1 AYVINLRQTDQSP
14 FKPTSDEEE
23 VKPEEK
29 TKTEESTKPA
39 ETKPVDPK
47 VGDKTKVD
55 DKSKTAEA
63 KPKDDKEVIIDIAD
77 IDRRT
82 IPLPLPK

>member
-1 AYVINLRQTDQSP
+1 LGLASGWANTSSQNARAEYEAYVINLRQTDQSP

-23 VKPEEK
+23 VKPE
-29 TKTEESTKPA
+29 

-77 IDRRT
+77 IDR
-82 IPLPLPK
+82 

>member
-1 AYVINLRQTDQSP
+1 P
-14 FKPTSDEEE
+14 
-23 VKPEEK
+23 
-29 TKTEESTKPA
+29 KPA
-39 ETKPVDPK
+39 ETKTVDPK

-82 IPLPLPK
+82 IPLPLPKRNYVEIIAGPAGSMFINERIAN